1 MALAILDTPSS
12 AVNSIEICTSNKN
25 QTEIPIDDLYDGI
38 KVLVRYIITKNKG
51 RENMKKTTTKDW
63 EIKTLEEVC
72 EFISRGISPK
82 YTESQGLV
90 VVNQKC
96 IRNHVVNL
104 ELTRLHDN
112 NLKAVSSE
120 KFIKNGDVLI
130 NSTGTG
136 TLGRVAQVTEDI
148 KATVDSHVTIVRPN
162 TEIFDKRF
170 FAWVLFSLEKEIE
183 ESGAGA
189 SGQTELSRD
198 TVRNFI
204 VLYPKDKKEQK
215 RIVKILDEKFGVI
228 EELQNIT
235 KKQIADVKEL
245 FESRLGEVF
254 SSPDASWHE
263 VVFCDVCKITS
274 KLIDPKEKKYE
285 NLVHVGA
292 GNIIAETGEL
302 VNLKTAK
309 EEKLISGKF
318 IFDTEMVL
326 YSKIRPYLMKTVR
339 PDFSGL
345 CSADIYPLK
354 PKDDVLIRDFL
365 YYLLFS
371 KQFTEYAIKGSARAG
386 MPKVNREHMFAYSFF
401 LPGIKKQKQLVKEL
415 DELSKKTKELEAT
428 FLRKT
433 ADLEELKKSYLAD
446 AFAGKL

>member
-1 MALAILDTPSS
+1 
-12 AVNSIEICTSNKN
+12 
-25 QTEIPIDDLYDGI
+25 
-38 KVLVRYIITKNKG
+38 
-51 RENMKKTTTKDW
+51 MKKTNTTNW
-63 EIKTLEEVC
+63 EIKTLGEVC
-72 EFISRGISPK
+72 QIRPPK
-82 YTESQGLV
+82 SEVRTL
-90 VVNQKC
+90 
-96 IRNHVVNL
+96 
-104 ELTRLHDN
+104 
-112 NLKAVSSE
+112 LKAEDIVSFVPMEDLKVLSK
-120 KFIKNGDVLI
+120 KFPTPKERMLKDVAKSYTYFADGDVLMAKI
-130 NSTGTG
+130 TPCFENGK
-136 TLGRVAQVTEDI
+136 LGIAQNLRNGIGFGSSEF
-148 KATVDSHVTIVRPN
+148 IVFRTRKKILHP
-162 TEIFDKRF
+162 IF
-170 FAWVLFSLEKEIE
+170 LFYLLSSSSFREQGKKVM
-183 ESGAGA
+183 SGAVGHKRVP
-189 SGQTELSRD
+189 EEYVENYKFL
-198 TVRNFI
+198 
-204 VLYPKDKKEQK
+204 LPPLPEQK

>member
-1 MALAILDTPSS
+1 MD
-12 AVNSIEICTSNKN
+12 
-25 QTEIPIDDLYDGI
+25 TEI
-38 KVLVRYIITKNKG
+38 KSSN
-51 RENMKKTTTKDW
+51 W
-63 EIKTLEEVC
+63 ETKTLGEVC
-72 EFISRGISPK
+72 EVVGGGTPKTGIPEYWSDEIVWVTPK
-82 YTESQGLV
+82 DLGQL
-90 VVNQKC
+90 
-96 IRNHVVNL
+96 
-104 ELTRLHDN
+104 
-112 NLKAVSSE
+112 
-120 KFIKNGDVLI
+120 
-130 NSTGTG
+130 ST
-136 TLGRVAQVTEDI
+136 V
-148 KATVDSHVTIVRPN
+148 
-162 TEIFDKRF
+162 EIFDTNKYI
-170 FAWVLFSLEKEIE
+170 SKKGLEKSSAKLLPKGSVVMSSRAPI
-183 ESGAGA
+183 GYVAIAGVDLA
-189 SGQTELSRD
+189 TNQGC
-198 TVRNFI
+198 RNFI
-204 VLYPKDKKEQK
+204 CHDNIFNKYLYYFLFANTELLNSLGGGATFREISGTTLKDIEIPVPPLSEQK

>member
-1 MALAILDTPSS
+1 MAKAILDTPSS

-204 VLYPKDKKEQK
+204 VSYPKDKKEQK

-228 EELQNIT
+228 EKLRNIT
-235 KKQIADVKEL
+235 KKQIADAKEL
-245 FESRLGEVF
+245 FESRLDEVY
-254 SSPDASWHE
+254 SSPDYNFGNLGDSVNIKTGKLNSNAAVVGGDYPFFTCSRQASQIDSYS
-263 VVFCDVCKITS
+263 FDCDAVLLAGNNASADFNVKHYKGKFDAYQRTYVITVLNNAELDIRFVYNLLLHGLA
-274 KLIDPKEKKYE
+274 KFKESA
-285 NLVHVGA
+285 VGA
-292 GNIIAETGEL
+292 GTKF
-302 VNLKTAK
+302 LKIGMIQDFQLPLFTLK
-309 EEKLISGKF
+309 E
-318 IFDTEMVL
+318 
-326 YSKIRPYLMKTVR
+326 
-339 PDFSGL
+339 
-345 CSADIYPLK
+345 
-354 PKDDVLIRDFL
+354 
-365 YYLLFS
+365 
-371 KQFTEYAIKGSARAG
+371 
-386 MPKVNREHMFAYSFF
+386 
-401 LPGIKKQKQLVKEL
+401 QKQIVKEL
-415 DELSKKTKELEAT
+415 DELSVKTKELET
-428 FLRKT
+428 IFHQKI